1 MKIKFKIIN
10 HSSGK
15 LLIVSSNQQRQA
27 EKNHKRKGVI
37 VHLFNESKL
46 DRLIGNGDND
56 QLSKATP

>member
-1 MKIKFKIIN
+1 MNLKFKIIN

-15 LLIVSSNQQRQA
+15 LLIVSSKQQKQS
-27 EKNHKRKGVI
+27 ENLHKRKGII

-46 DRLIGNGDND
+46 DKLIGNGEND